1 MPARKRIDMPET
13 VSHCPLCNSDRSRLF
28 DQREFR
34 SQAVTNRVC
43 LNCGLVY
50 QSPRMTEAES
60 AEFYA
65 AEYRRMYQG
74 DEGPNAKDLAVQ
86 RARADSLYEFT
97 HRVAGS
103 VTRHLDIGCSSGL
116 LLQRFRDGFGSQ
128 PMGIEPGDAYRAHA
142 RAQGIPVYTSLNELK
157 QNESARF
164 DLVSMAHVLEHLP
177 DPVSYLVHLRETLL
191 APNGALLLEV
201 PNLYAHDSFETAHL
215 LSFSARTLAAT
226 VEQAGYEIVRMEAH
240 GRPRSD
246 IIPFYLTVLAK
257 ARAQGGTVNL
267 RREKLVSLKRRIG
280 LLRVRILS
288 RLFLKQAWI
297 ELT

>member
-1 MPARKRIDMPET
+1 MPEA
-13 VSHCPLCNSDRSRLF
+13 VSHCPLCKSDRSRLF

-128 PMGIEPGDAYRAHA
+128 PVGIEPGDAYRAHA
-142 RAQGIPVYTSLNELK
+142 RAQNIPVYTSLDELK

-164 DLVSMAHVLEHLP
+164 DLV
-177 DPVSYLVHLRETLL
+177 TC
-191 APNGALLLEV
+191 
-201 PNLYAHDSFETAHL
+201 
-215 LSFSARTLAAT
+215 
-226 VEQAGYEIVRMEAH
+226 
-240 GRPRSD
+240 
-246 IIPFYLTVLAK
+246 AK
-257 ARAQGGTVNL
+257 R
-267 RREKLVSLKRRIG
+267 
-280 LLRVRILS
+280 
-288 RLFLKQAWI
+288 
-297 ELT
+297 